1 MAASNPVPLVANSAK
16 DSKKRPFLSFFRL
29 ILLTHPGWFDITI
42 IVVGTL
48 AAIAAGVPFP
58 LLVILFGQL
67 VDNLNG
73 ATCIAETGNAN
84 PYEYEDV
91 INQTVIKICYIAAA
105 QFVLIYVYSV
115 CWNIQ
120 AQRLTQRLRDRY
132 FRALLRQEPS
142 FFDDKH
148 AGQVS
153 ARLNDDFAA
162 IDSGT
167 NEKVGR
173 LLGQVSF
180 FTTAYIVAF
189 IKHAVLAG
197 ILISL
202 LPAFLAL
209 TLAGSY
215 FFKKYNAKSTAAF
228 GVASSIASE
237 ALNNIPIVQSFG
249 AGPRLEQKFAKQIA
263 LARKFGINKA
273 IVAGGQA
280 GLLYFIAYSSNALAY
295 WQGSRIVADAINGNG
310 DATVGQVYTVVF
322 LMVDACIIMGGLAPL
337 FPIFGAASAAY
348 DRLCEDMQHVSAIDG
363 VTEDGN
369 KLSWETPGTVE
380 FRNVGFAYPS
390 RPDQPA
396 LKNVSL
402 ILEAGKHT
410 AIVGQSGSGKSTV
423 AALLDRLYNPSSG
436 TILMDGSDITALNVR
451 NVRGFLSLVQQE
463 AALLD
468 RSIFEN
474 IAIGLVNSPHPEH
487 QDLRNIV
494 GSPDLEQLVAD
505 AGKDI
510 MEEAARRGGLIA
522 KIAELVKHAS
532 ELADLAFIT
541 GLDHGYSTQV
551 GTAGKL
557 VSGGQRQRIA
567 LARALIRDPK
577 ILVLDEAS
585 ASLDQ
590 ASEKRIQAAIDRVAI
605 GRTVISIA
613 HRLSTIKHADKI
625 VVFHEGSVVE
635 EGTYDALLEQGGA
648 FARLVNLQGIDSG
661 EFSESSSL
669 ANSEIGSLSR
679 DIEKDS
685 LAGPT
690 TEEKGDVATLPEE
703 ETPEMKTASVS
714 VGQELPKGIVSAG
727 MHKLIR
733 PNYKWLAVALP
744 AVFIVGCTYTAM
756 GLIFGYTVSSLSACV
771 STAAEVTQ
779 LGFFYGGLM
788 FMLAVVEFFANVGS
802 WTAFG
807 RVSEDLV
814 YRIRVLNFKKLV
826 EQPVEWHNSEGRNP
840 AVLLGYITKDGAA
853 LAAFSG
859 SIIATILS
867 VLVNFLVAI
876 IVAHAYAWKIAL
888 VCLSMVPILLL
899 AGALQLRA
907 THSYMEKSHTAY
919 VKAIGITVEAVNQI
933 KTIAS
938 FSLEDQVVED
948 YRRALKS
955 PRTDMIKQG
964 LHTCIYLSISNST
977 GFFIYALSYW
987 WGSQLIMKGEYTQT
1001 QFFVVQVS
1009 MLVSAQLWGY
1019 MFTLAPEFSR
1029 AQGAATRAM
1038 SLINMGNEGG
1048 VDDIKLPHIIQIG
1061 KDGEEKRESGKLRQ
1075 DVEAMKTTAKDTI
1088 SAGKSVGLN
1097 IAFRDVHFAYPS
1109 RPQHKILQGMSFNVS
1124 AGQFVG
1130 LVGPSG
1136 AGKST
1141 VMGLMQRLYLPS
1153 SGSIEINGL
1162 NISTRRG
1169 DGNTAYRDDIAVV
1182 PQDSALFSGSIR
1194 FNVGLGA
1201 RPGHDAT
1208 DEEIEE
1214 ACKTANIHDTIA
1226 ALPQGYDTECGP
1238 NGMRLSGGQR
1248 QRLAIARALVRKPG
1262 LLLLDESTS
1271 ALDAES
1277 EKALQ
1282 VGLERI
1288 ARGITVV
1295 AITHRLHTVQK
1306 ADLIFMIEDGKV
1318 LDKGSHRDLMERSES
1333 YRVNALQQMLQ

>member
-1 MAASNPVPLVANSAK
+1 MASSKATRPAAGEIVK
-16 DSKKRPFLSFFRL
+16 SKKRPLFSFFRL
-29 ILLTHPGWFDITI
+29 ILSTQPSLFDVAI

-48 AAIAAGVPFP
+48 TAIASGVPFP
-58 LLVILFGQL
+58 LLVILLGQL
-67 VDNLNG
+67 IDNLNG
-73 ATCIAETGNAN
+73 ATCAVESANAN
-84 PYEYEDV
+84 PFQYEAA
-91 INQTVIKICYIAAA
+91 INQTVIRVCYIAAA
-105 QFVLIYVYSV
+105 QFVLIYIYSV

-132 FRALLRQEPS
+132 FRSLLRHEPS

-148 AGQVS
+148 AGSVS

-162 IDSGT
+162 IEGGT
-167 NEKVGR
+167 NEKIGR
-173 LLGQVSF
+173 LLGQASF
-180 FTTAYIVAF
+180 FVTAYIVAF

-215 FFKKYNAKSTAAF
+215 FFKKYNTKSTAAF

-263 LARKFGINKA
+263 IARKYGINKA
-273 IVAGGQA
+273 LAAGAQA
-280 GLLYFIAYSSNALAY
+280 GLLYLIAYSSNALAY
-295 WQGSRIVADAINGNG
+295 WQGARIVADAMNGNG
-310 DATVGQVYTVVF
+310 DATIGQVYTVVL
-322 LMVDACIIMGGLAPL
+322 LMIDACIILGGLAPL
-337 FPIFGAASAAY
+337 FPIFGAASSAY
-348 DRLCEDMQHVSAIDG
+348 DRLCDDMDHVSAIDG
-363 VTEDGN
+363 VTEEGQ
-369 KLSWETPGTVE
+369 KLSWETPGTIE
-380 FRNVGFAYPS
+380 FCGVGFSYPS
-390 RPDQPA
+390 RPEQPA
-396 LKNVSL
+396 LKHVNL
-402 ILEAGKHT
+402 TLEAGKHT
-410 AIVGQSGSGKSTV
+410 AIVGQSGSGTSTV

-474 IAIGLVNSPHPEH
+474 IAVGLVNSPRPEH
-487 QDLRNIV
+487 QDVRAMV
-494 GSPDLEQLVAD
+494 SGSELKTLVAD

-510 MEEAARRGGLIA
+510 MEEATRRGGLMA
-522 KIAELVKHAS
+522 KIAGLVQHAA
-532 ELADLAFIT
+532 ELADLSFIA

-551 GTAGKL
+551 GIAGKL

-577 ILVLDEAS
+577 ILVLDEAT

-590 ASEKRIQAAIDRVAI
+590 ASEKRIQAAIDRVAV

-625 VVFHEGSVVE
+625 VVFSEGSVVE
-635 EGTYDALLEQGGA
+635 EGTYEALLRQGGA
-648 FARLVNLQGIDSG
+648 FARLVNLQGIDAG
-661 EFSESSSL
+661 DHSEVSSFT
-669 ANSEIGSLSR
+669 NSEIGSLVH
-679 DIEKDS
+679 DVEKDGAS
-685 LAGPT
+685 FDAVNEKASQTPT
-690 TEEKGDVATLPEE
+690 TEESTAKAEEDVSPVKE
-703 ETPEMKTASVS
+703 VS
-714 VGQELPKGIVSAG
+714 KAMVYTG
-727 MHKLIR
+727 MHKLVR
-733 PNYKWLAVALP
+733 PSYKWLIIAIP
-744 AVFIVGCTYTAM
+744 AVVIVGCTYTAL
-756 GLIFGYTVSSLSACV
+756 GIIFGYTVSSLSACF
-771 STAAEVTQ
+771 STAAEVAQ
-779 LGFFYGGLM
+779 LGYFYGGLM
-788 FMLAVVEFFANVGS
+788 FMLAVVEFGANVGS
-802 WTAFG
+802 WSAFG
-807 RVSEDLV
+807 RISEDLV

-826 EQPVEWHNSEGRNP
+826 EQSVEWHTSEGRNP

-867 VLVNFLVAI
+867 VCINFTVAI
-876 IVAHAYAWKIAL
+876 IVSHAFAWKIAL
-888 VCLSMVPILLL
+888 VCLSMVPILLV

-907 THSYMEKSHTAY
+907 THRYMEKSHTAY
-919 VKAIGITVEAVNQI
+919 LEAIGVTVEAVNQI

-938 FSLEDQVVED
+938 FSLEDQVVEN
-948 YRRALKS
+948 YRRALKA
-955 PRTDMIKQG
+955 PRANMTKQA

-987 WGSQLIMKGEYTQT
+987 WGSQLIMRGEYNQT
-1001 QFFVVQVS
+1001 QFLIVQVS

-1029 AQGAATRAM
+1029 AQGAAARAVG
-1038 SLINMGNEGG
+1038 LINMGSDGG
-1048 VDDIKLPHIIQIG
+1048 VRDIKLPTIIEIG
-1061 KDGEEKRESGKLRQ
+1061 KDDQEKQHSIEASKEIEAAEQKL
-1075 DVEAMKTTAKDTI
+1075 ASTI
-1088 SAGKSVGLN
+1088 TAGKNVGLN

-1109 RPQHKILQGMSFNVS
+1109 RPQHKILQGMSFNVT
-1124 AGQFVG
+1124 AGQFIG

-1141 VMGLMQRLYLPS
+1141 VMALMQRLYLPS
-1153 SGSIEINGL
+1153 SGAVEINGL
-1162 NISTRRG
+1162 NISARQG
-1169 DGNTAYRDDIAVV
+1169 NGNTAYRDDIAVV
-1182 PQDSALFSGSIR
+1182 PQDSALFSGTVR
-1194 FNVGLGA
+1194 FNVSLGA
-1201 RPGHDAT
+1201 RPGEEAT
-1208 DEEIEE
+1208 DAEIEE
-1214 ACKTANIHDTIA
+1214 ACRTANIHDTIA
-1226 ALPQGYDTECGP
+1226 ALPEGYDTECGP

-1306 ADLIFMIEDGKV
+1306 ADLIYMIEDGKV
-1318 LDKGSHRDLMERSES
+1318 LDKGSHRELMDRSES